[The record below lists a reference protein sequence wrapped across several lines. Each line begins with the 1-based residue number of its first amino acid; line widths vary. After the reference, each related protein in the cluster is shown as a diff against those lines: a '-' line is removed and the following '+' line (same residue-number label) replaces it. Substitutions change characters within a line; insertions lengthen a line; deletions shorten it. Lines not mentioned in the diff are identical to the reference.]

1 MAEGR
6 FQPPPTAAHY
16 RLLPERN
23 FLPITVTSH
32 FQNFALLISLST
44 ILNSSSRHGHWGFS
58 YNVVPQGASIRHV
71 VQQALRR
78 GIVKSSSKYCET
90 FVQGVFFNW
99 CSPNGEWR

>member
-6 FQPPPTAAHY
+6 FQPPPTAARY

-23 FLPITVTSH
+23 FLPLTH

-44 ILNSSSRHGHWGFS
+44 ILNCSSRHGHWGFS
-58 YNVVPQGASIRHV
+58 YKVVPQGASIRHV

-78 GIVKSSSKYCET
+78 GIVKSSSKYCDFYT
-90 FVQGVFFNW
+90 GCLF
-99 CSPNGEWR
+99 